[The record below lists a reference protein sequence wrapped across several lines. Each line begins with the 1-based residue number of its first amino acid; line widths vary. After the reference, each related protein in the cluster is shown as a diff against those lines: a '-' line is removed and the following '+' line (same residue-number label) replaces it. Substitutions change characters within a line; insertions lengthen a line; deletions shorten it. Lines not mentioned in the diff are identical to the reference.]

1 MKFIGLTGSIA
12 TGKSTVARMFEEF
25 GCYVID
31 ADKLVHEI
39 YKQGEEG
46 YAKVVKAFG
55 NEILDKNKNIDR
67 KKLAQ
72 IVLKDKEKLKKLESI
87 VHPIVEKKRNEILN
101 KIAKSKKD
109 AIVIYDVPL
118 LFEKGMQDMFDCVIV
133 VWTDKKTQIKRLIKR
148 NNLSKEE
155 AEKRINLQMS
165 IDKKRELADIVIDNS
180 KSLDYTKK
188 QVLSIIQDIKQN
200 RLCT

>member
-12 TGKSTVARMFEEF
+12 TGKSTVAKIFEEF

-31 ADKLVHEI
+31 ADKLVHKI
-39 YKQGEEG
+39 YEKGEEG
-46 YAKVVKAFG
+46 YKRVVEAFG
-55 NEILDKNKNIDR
+55 NAILYENRNIDR
-67 KKLAQ
+67 KKLAE
-72 IVLKDKEKLKKLESI
+72 IVLKDKEQLKKLESI
-87 VHPIVEKKRNEILN
+87 VHPIVERKRNEILS

-118 LFEKGMQDMFDCVIV
+118 LFEKDMQSMFDCVIV
-133 VWTDKKTQIKRLIKR
+133 VWTDRETQIKRLMKR

-180 KSLDYTKK
+180 KDLDYTKK

-200 RLCT
+200 KLCT